1 MNFSREQ
8 DRVIPQKCPVC
19 GAQRDHLS
27 YMPLGHDDDRTI
39 VHISCTKCAGA
50 AMIFVSQ
57 SDMGMMTVG
66 VLTDTTPLE
75 ARSFFNGTII
85 SDNDV
90 IAVHEYLSS
99 YEGAA
104 SEMFNG

>member
-1 MNFSREQ
+1 MDIERGEQ
-8 DRVIPQKCPVC
+8 NRVIPQKCPVC

-27 YMPLGHDDDRTI
+27 YMPLGLDEDRTI

-57 SDMGMMTVG
+57 SEGGLMTVG
-66 VLTDTTPLE
+66 VLTDTTPTE
-75 ARSFFNGTII
+75 ARTFFQSDII

-90 IAVHEYLSS
+90 IAVHDYLDTFDG
-99 YEGAA
+99 YT
-104 SEMFNG
+104 SEMF

>member
-1 MNFSREQ
+1 MDIERGEQ
-8 DRVIPQKCPVC
+8 NRVIPQKCPVC

-27 YMPLGHDDDRTI
+27 YMPLGYDEDRTI

-57 SDMGMMTVG
+57 NEGGMMTVG
-66 VLTDTTPLE
+66 VLTDTTPTE
-75 ARSFFNGTII
+75 ARTFFQSDVI

-90 IAVHEYLSS
+90 IAVHDYLDTFDGYTSD
-99 YEGAA
+99 
-104 SEMFNG
+104 MF